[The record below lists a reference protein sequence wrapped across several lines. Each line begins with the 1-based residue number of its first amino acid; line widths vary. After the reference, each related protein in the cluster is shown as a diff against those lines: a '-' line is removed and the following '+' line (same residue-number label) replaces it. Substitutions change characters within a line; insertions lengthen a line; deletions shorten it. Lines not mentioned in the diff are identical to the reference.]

1 MIDPIPDNGYG
12 PFGSTC
18 RPRGP
23 RQNPPVPRSSA
34 TAHELNRIGLF
45 TSLPGETLRRLAQA
59 MERHEVAPGT
69 VVISE
74 GDPGD
79 RFYVVFAGMLS
90 ATPFGFGK
98 PAVLRPGD
106 YFGEVALAMN
116 MPRTA
121 TVSAITPA
129 VIASCDKA
137 TFDELIRPLF
147 ADDAED

>member
-1 MIDPIPDNGYG
+1 MGRSAQLEGPGDPGRIPW
-12 PFGSTC
+12 
-18 RPRGP
+18 
-23 RQNPPVPRSSA
+23 VPRSSA

-45 TSLPGETLRRLAQA
+45 ASLPGETLQRLAKA
-59 MERHEVAPGT
+59 MEREEVAPGT
-69 VVISE
+69 VVVHE

-90 ATPFGFGK
+90 ATPYGFGK
-98 PAVLRPGD
+98 SNVLKPGD
-106 YFGEVALAMN
+106 YFGEVAPAMD

-129 VIASCDKA
+129 VVASCDKA

-147 ADDAED
+147 ADDSDD